1 MSLFKYKPPKKIMLD
16 ERSITTLDSKHK
28 EIQTEFQYIQDT
40 VIPGLLLEKN
50 SLKERLQFIRGG
62 CPPPN
67 GGNYGGCP
75 PPNGGNYGGCP
86 PPNGGNYVLLA
97 GGGGGTAGGGAI
109 GCDDIDSSNDDVDS
123 SGEARGRGIAD
134 LRSKEAIPLPSIDE
148 CLEIRDRIKEIN
160 ASIKKHQQDYKN
172 YYLNNSEYIFEY
184 FETKKTIT
192 SGGSMKTKSL
202 NAFFN
207 LPEAKKTEEL
217 FKNQHN
223 NVEKYMASIDQTYMD
238 VSKYVY
244 PTDICQFCH
253 HGEMIPVESEG
264 IMVCNQCAKQVVFL
278 IDNEK
283 PSYKEPPKEACF
295 YAYKRINHFREILAQ
310 FQAKET
316 TCIPDNVLESIKQQI
331 KKERIEISQFTDKK
345 AKEIMKKLGFNK
357 YYEHIPFIKDK
368 LGIKPPVMTPDLEDR
383 LCNLF
388 MEIQGPYA
396 KFCPDDRVNFL
407 NYYYTVYK
415 LCELLGRRE
424 FLPFFPMLKDR
435 EKRIEQDQIWKQ
447 ICIELDWE
455 FIATP

>member
-16 ERSITTLDSKHK
+16 DRTITTLDSKHK
-28 EIQTEFQYIQDT
+28 ELQSEFQYIQDT
-40 VIPGLLLEKN
+40 IIPGLENEKN
-50 SLKERLQFIRGG
+50 MLKERLQIIR
-62 CPPPN
+62 
-67 GGNYGGCP
+67 GGCP

-86 PPNGGNYVLLA
+86 PPNGGNYVLL
-97 GGGGGTAGGGAI
+97 GGGGAVRIDRRSELTGEMPGGVDSCA
-109 GCDDIDSSNDDVDS
+109 DDSSQSNDDS
-123 SGEARGRGIAD
+123 SGEARGRGVAD
-134 LRSKEAIPLPSIDE
+134 LRSKEAIPRPSIDE

-160 ASIKKHQQDYKN
+160 AAIKKHQQDYKN

-223 NVEKYMASIDQTYMD
+223 NVEKYLASIDQTYMD

-253 HGEMIPVESEG
+253 KGEMIPVECEG

-331 KKERIEISQFTDKK
+331 KKERIDISQFTDKK

-447 ICIELDWE
+447 ICIELDWV

>member
-1 MSLFKYKPPKKIMLD
+1 VGGGMPEP
-16 ERSITTLDSKHK
+16 SKHK
-28 EIQTEFQYIQDT
+28 TT
-40 VIPGLLLEKN
+40 
-50 SLKERLQFIRGG
+50 
-62 CPPPN
+62 
-67 GGNYGGCP
+67 
-75 PPNGGNYGGCP
+75 
-86 PPNGGNYVLLA
+86 
-97 GGGGGTAGGGAI
+97 
-109 GCDDIDSSNDDVDS
+109 
-123 SGEARGRGIAD
+123 
-134 LRSKEAIPLPSIDE
+134 IDE
-148 CLEIRDRIKEIN
+148 CLELRDRIKEIT
-160 ASIKKHQQDYKN
+160 ATIKKHQQDYKN

-192 SGGSMKTKSL
+192 NGGSMKTKSL

-223 NVEKYMASIDQTYMD
+223 NVEKYMASIDQNYMD

-244 PTDICQFCH
+244 STDICQFCRQ
-253 HGEMIPVESEG
+253 GEMIPIESEG
-264 IMVCNQCAKQVVFL
+264 IMVCNKCSKQVVFL

-316 TCIPDNVLESIKQQI
+316 TSIPEHVLESIKQQI

-368 LGIKPPVMTPDLEDR
+368 LGIKPPVMTPDLEER

-415 LCELLGRRE
+415 LCELLGRHE

-447 ICIELDWE
+447 ICLEFDWV
-455 FIATP
+455 FIPTP

>member
-1 MSLFKYKPPKKIMLD
+1 MSLFKYKPPKKIVLD

-28 EIQTEFQYIQDT
+28 ELQTEFQYIQDT
-40 VIPGLLLEKN
+40 IIPELESEKN
-50 SLKERLQFIRGG
+50 SLKERLRILK
-62 CPPPN
+62 N
-67 GGNYGGCP
+67 
-75 PPNGGNYGGCP
+75 
-86 PPNGGNYVLLA
+86 
-97 GGGGGTAGGGAI
+97 GGTAQEHETCKDQNNAGEGGG
-109 GCDDIDSSNDDVDS
+109 SSV
-123 SGEARGRGIAD
+123 EP
-134 LRSKEAIPLPSIDE
+134 SKYKSTLEE

-160 ASIKKHQQDYKN
+160 TTIKKHQQDYKN
-172 YYLNNSEYIFEY
+172 YYLHNSEYIFEY

-192 SGGSMKTKSL
+192 NGGSMKTKSL

-223 NVEKYMASIDQTYMD
+223 NVEKYMSSIDQNYMD

-244 PTDICQFCH
+244 STDICQFCRQ
-253 HGEMIPVESEG
+253 GEMIPIESEG
-264 IMVCNQCAKQVVFL
+264 IMVCNKCSKQVVFL

-316 TCIPDNVLESIKQQI
+316 TSIPDNVLESIKQQI

-368 LGIKPPVMTPDLEDR
+368 LGIKPPVMTPDLEER

-415 LCELLGRRE
+415 LCELLGRHE

-447 ICIELDWE
+447 ICLEFDWV
-455 FIATP
+455 FIPTP

>member
-1 MSLFKYKPPKKIMLD
+1 MSSFKYKPPKKIILD
-16 ERSITTLDSKHK
+16 EKSITTLDSKHK
-28 EIQTEFQYIQDT
+28 EIQTEYQYIQDI
-40 VIPGLLLEKN
+40 VIPGLKKEKAE
-50 SLKERLQFIRGG
+50 LKERLSQIKQSYCIASASASAGAG
-62 CPPPN
+62 AVDNDQVQALSPTSPTSPTSPPKDN
-67 GGNYGGCP
+67 
-75 PPNGGNYGGCP
+75 
-86 PPNGGNYVLLA
+86 A
-97 GGGGGTAGGGAI
+97 KTT
-109 GCDDIDSSNDDVDS
+109 
-123 SGEARGRGIAD
+123 
-134 LRSKEAIPLPSIDE
+134 IDE
-148 CLEIRDRIKEIN
+148 IMEIRDRMKEIN
-160 ASIKKHQQDYKN
+160 SNIKNYEQTYKN

-184 FETKKTIT
+184 FESKKTIPT
-192 SGGSMKTKSL
+192 GGSTKTKSL
-202 NAFFN
+202 NAFFK
-207 LPEAKKTEEL
+207 LPDAKRAEEL
-217 FKNQHN
+217 HMVAQN
-223 NVEKYMASIDQTYMD
+223 NVQKYLSNVDHTYIDI
-238 VSKYVY
+238 SKYVY
-244 PTDICQFCH
+244 PTDICQFCSQ
-253 HGEMIPVESEG
+253 GEMIPVESEG
-264 IMVCNQCAKQVVFL
+264 IMVCNHCAKHVIFL

-316 TCIPDNVLESIKQQI
+316 TSIPENVIESIKQQI
-331 KKERIEISQFTDKK
+331 KKERIDNSQFTDKK

-415 LCELLGRRE
+415 LCELLEERE
-424 FLPFFPMLKDR
+424 FLPYFPMLKDR

-455 FIATP
+455 FIPTP

>member
-1 MSLFKYKPPKKIMLD
+1 MLD

-28 EIQTEFQYIQDT
+28 ELQTEFQYIQDT
-40 VIPGLLLEKN
+40 IIPGLVVERN
-50 SLKERLQFIRGG
+50 SLKERLQFIRGCPPG
-62 CPPPN
+62 VPPPN
-67 GGNYGGCP
+67 GGNYVLL
-75 PPNGGNYGGCP
+75 GGCP

-97 GGGGGTAGGGAI
+97 GVGGGTVGVGAI
-109 GCDDIDSSNDDVDS
+109 GCDDVDSSNDDVDS

-134 LRSKEAIPLPSIDE
+134 GSVTTGAIPRPSTSIDE

-160 ASIKKHQQDYKN
+160 AAIKKHQQDYKN
-172 YYLNNSEYIFEY
+172 YYLHNSEYIFEY

-223 NVEKYMASIDQTYMD
+223 NVEKYLASIDQTYMD

-253 HGEMIPVESEG
+253 QGEMIPVESEG
-264 IMVCNQCAKQVVFL
+264 IMVCNKCAKQVVFL

-316 TCIPDNVLESIKQQI
+316 TCIPENVLESIKQQI
-331 KKERIEISQFTDKK
+331 KKERIEITQFTDKK

-447 ICIELDWE
+447 ICIELDWV

>member
-1 MSLFKYKPPKKIMLD
+1 MSLFKYKPPKKIVLD

-28 EIQTEFQYIQDT
+28 ELQNEFQYIQDT
-40 VIPGLLLEKN
+40 IIPDLENERN
-50 SLKERLQFIRGG
+50 SLKERLSILKNGNIEKQF
-62 CPPPN
+62 
-67 GGNYGGCP
+67 GNEF
-75 PPNGGNYGGCP
+75 NI
-86 PPNGGNYVLLA
+86 
-97 GGGGGTAGGGAI
+97 TDEEQKI
-109 GCDDIDSSNDDVDS
+109 SSENDTS
-123 SGEARGRGIAD
+123 EI
-134 LRSKEAIPLPSIDE
+134 SKYKSTLEE

-160 ASIKKHQQDYKN
+160 AAIKKHQQDYKN
-172 YYLNNSEYIFEY
+172 YYLHNSEYIFEY

-192 SGGSMKTKSL
+192 NGGSMKTKSL

-223 NVEKYMASIDQTYMD
+223 NVEKYMSSIDQNYMD

-244 PTDICQFCH
+244 STDICQFCRQ
-253 HGEMIPVESEG
+253 GEMIPIESEG
-264 IMVCNQCAKQVVFL
+264 IMVCNKCSKQVVFL

-316 TCIPDNVLESIKQQI
+316 TSIPDHVLESIKQQI

-368 LGIKPPVMTPDLEDR
+368 LGIKPPVMTPDLEER

-415 LCELLGRRE
+415 LCELLGRTE

-447 ICIELDWE
+447 ICLEFDWV
-455 FIATP
+455 FIPTP

>member
-1 MSLFKYKPPKKIMLD
+1 MSLFKYKPPKKFVLD

-28 EIQTEFQYIQDT
+28 ELQSDFQYIQDT
-40 VIPGLLLEKN
+40 IIPELENERSMLKQRLHLLK
-50 SLKERLQFIRGG
+50 GG
-62 CPPPN
+62 CPPGVPPPN
-67 GGNYGGCP
+67 GGSYARLVDPGVAPGGP
-75 PPNGGNYGGCP
+75 PGDAPGDAPG
-86 PPNGGNYVLLA
+86 VA
-97 GGGGGTAGGGAI
+97 SDS
-109 GCDDIDSSNDDVDS
+109 DDKN
-123 SGEARGRGIAD
+123 SGEARGDVVSD
-134 LRSKEAIPLPSIDE
+134 LRSKEATKPPSNLDE

-160 ASIKKHQQDYKN
+160 ATIKKHQQDYKN
-172 YYLNNSEYIFEY
+172 YYLHNSEYIFEY

-223 NVEKYMASIDQTYMD
+223 NVEKYLASIDQTYMD

-253 HGEMIPVESEG
+253 QGEMIPIESEG

-316 TCIPDNVLESIKQQI
+316 TCIPENVLESIKQQI